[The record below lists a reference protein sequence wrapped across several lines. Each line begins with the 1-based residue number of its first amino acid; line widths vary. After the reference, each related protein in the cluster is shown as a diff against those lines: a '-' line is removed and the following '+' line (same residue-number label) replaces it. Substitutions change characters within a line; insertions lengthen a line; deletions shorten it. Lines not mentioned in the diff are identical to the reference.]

1 MNPFILRKPVV
12 TEKSVRL
19 AETARA
25 YTFEVDRT
33 AHKEQIA
40 AAVKQVYGVDVVHVR
55 TTTSQAVARR
65 TGKKRMTSQ
74 TAKVKKAIVTIAPGQ
89 SIDVFDVTGS
99 AA

>member
-12 TEKSVRL
+12 TEKTVRM
-19 AETARA
+19 AEVARA

-40 AAVKQVYGVDVVHVR
+40 AAITEIYGVTVLRVR
-55 TTTSQAVARR
+55 TTTSQAVSRR
-65 TGKKRMTSQ
+65 TGKKRMSTQ
-74 TAKVKKAIVTIAPGQ
+74 TTKVKKAIVTIAPGQ
-89 SIDVFDVTGS
+89 SIDVFDVTGG